1 MKVRLLRTFGP
12 YKSGK
17 VFDWADGFARIIV
30 SRGLAV
36 AADEPEVEAATMVRR
51 EERATAQPQ
60 IKRRMK

>member
-1 MKVRLLRTFGP
+1 MKVRLLRKFGP
-12 YKSGK
+12 YKPGK

-36 AADEPEVEAATMVRR
+36 SADEPEVEAATIVRR